1 MRNTVEFRHKK
12 MEYISGVHPMAK
24 KANLVDNQKVRLGD
38 TRSSLSRNLIS
49 SADVDYVDNVIS
61 QFSRVIG

>member
-1 MRNTVEFRHKK
+1 